1 MLCIGEQVCLIG
13 ILSLEFDRKPGCCNL
28 WALLLHVITPAL
40 PAPNEKKP
48 ADPQEISRH
57 RIVTHSLVTE
67 VTGELVASTAR
78 SGTGW
83 AARSGTGRS
92 CTGVTARSGTRR
104 STAVR
109 RSTAAAALAAVHL
122 RQAALLQQAAEAVAL
137 LLRAAARSTAV
148 SRSRCTAR
156 SGWGT
161 AARSSSTS
169 IAARSGTSR
178 SRTGIAAR
186 RCTGRSRITARVPV
200 QLEQACVRNA

>member
-1 MLCIGEQVCLIG
+1 MREWGVGSGEWDTLPFGTDSSPSLNAQ
-13 ILSLEFDRKPGCCNL
+13 LS
-28 WALLLHVITPAL
+28 AL
-40 PAPNEKKP
+40 PLKRKKP

-92 CTGVTARSGTRR
+92 RACVAAAVAARSGTGRG
-104 STAVR
+104 TAVR
-109 RSTAAAALAAVHL
+109 RSTAAAALVAAHL
-122 RQAALLQQAAEAVAL
+122 RHAALLQQAAEAVAL
-137 LLRAAARSTAV
+137 LLRAAAWSTAV

-161 AARSSSTS
+161 AARSSTGW
-169 IAARSGTSR
+169 AARSGTSR